1 MVKSRK
7 QHRKRKRIKRLILF
21 FVYKTFFNHD
31 DIVLKIIFISLI
43 IMLIF
48 TVNALQEQGVF
59 VMYFLRTFGVLSTQY
74 YINIIKL

>member
-7 QHRKRKRIKRLILF
+7 RKRKRIKRLILF
-21 FVYKTFFNHD
+21 FVYKTFFIYD
-31 DIVLKIIFISLI
+31 DIVLKIVFISLI
-43 IMLIF
+43 FMLIF

-59 VMYFLRTFGVLSTQY
+59 VMYFLRTFSVLSTQH